1 MSIKGLKFFIATNA
15 RWIVFVL
22 ALFSTIALTSN
33 MSFAD
38 ELSEAI
44 ANQNQQEQDGVA
56 SGGNAHG
63 TSNSESL
70 AKPQQDFDVK
80 SVGPETMKK
89 VVKNISDS
97 LHQLENSVA
106 IAGAADTIATFLVL
120 LLLAWAL
127 VKSMFGNG
135 FNQFIEASIHTFL
148 MYGIVQAFL
157 YAGGIQGIA
166 SFIDSIAASFTGGNM
181 STLYNAL
188 DTTVDKTFGALSSVL
203 SMPSGNTKYKW
214 SEMLDWLNLTIFFLI
229 QLIAKMIAGFFI
241 VLGFVIYACNIVLS
255 FGSIILAKAFA
266 PIMIPF
272 LMIPATSFIFDGWL
286 RFFLSALLMKAVGG
300 FFMKVCDTLISNM
313 TQVAESVA
321 LSTNMDGLT
330 LITANFVVYV
340 CLVAMAGLSAYLMTM
355 VPGIA
360 NGLINGSAM
369 STGFSGLGVIT
380 NGAAFRGLNRM
391 TTVGGKKKDN
401 HQKKPQQ
408 NQNRPTPTRSGG
420 SGGGGSSTGQPS
432 RQRAQAPRA
441 SGSASQ
447 PNGTP

>member
-1 MSIKGLKFFIATNA
+1 MTIKRVNSFLAENI
-15 RWIVFVL
+15 RWIAFIVALCCTVL
-22 ALFSTIALTSN
+22 FASN
-33 MSFAD
+33 ISMAD

-44 ANQNQQEQDGVA
+44 ANQNQLEQDGAV

-63 TSNSESL
+63 TNVGEPL
-70 AKPQQDFDVK
+70 AVPQQDFNLK
-80 SVGPETMKK
+80 NVGPDTMKK

-97 LHQLENSVA
+97 LNALEKSSA
-106 IAGAADTIATFLVL
+106 IAGASDSIVSGLVL
-120 LLLAWAL
+120 LLLAWSL

-135 FNQFIEASIHTFL
+135 FNQFIESAIHTFL

-157 YAGGIQGIA
+157 HADGIVGITN
-166 SFIDSIAASFTGGNM
+166 FIDSIAASFTGGSM
-181 STLYNAL
+181 STLYDAL
-188 DTTVDKTFGALSSVL
+188 DTTVDKTFGSLSSVL
-203 SMPSGNTKYKW
+203 SMPSGNTNYKW
-214 SEMLDWLNLTIFFLI
+214 SEFLDWINLTIFFFI
-229 QLIAKMIAGFFI
+229 QLIAKMMAGFFI

-300 FFMKVCDTLISNM
+300 FFIKVSDTLVTSM

-321 LSTNMDGLT
+321 LSSNMDGLT
-330 LITANFVVYV
+330 LISANFVVYV

-369 STGFSGLGVIT
+369 ATGFAGLGVLT
-380 NGAAFRGLNRM
+380 NGASMRGVNRM
-391 TTVGGKKKDN
+391 TTVGGKGKEKN
-401 HQKKPQQ
+401 PQQKKNPPQQ
-408 NQNRPTPTRSGG
+408 QQSRPPQNPQPGQPPQQRNQ
-420 SGGGGSSTGQPS
+420 GGGRPS
-432 RQRAQAPRA
+432 GNNNQR
-441 SGSASQ
+441 
-447 PNGTP
+447 GTP

>member
-1 MSIKGLKFFIATNA
+1 MSMKGLTNFLSSH
-15 RWIVFVL
+15 IKLMTFV
-22 ALFSTIALTSN
+22 IALVCTVMLTNNIS
-33 MSFAD
+33 MAD

-44 ANQNQQEQDGVA
+44 ANQNQLEQDGAV
-56 SGGNAHG
+56 SGGNAYG
-63 TSNSESL
+63 TSSGEQL
-70 AKPQQDFDVK
+70 TKPQQDFNVK
-80 SVGPETMKK
+80 SVGPDTMKK

-97 LHQLENSVA
+97 LHQLESSAA
-106 IAGAADTIATFLVL
+106 IAGAADSIATLLVL

-135 FNQFIEASIHTFL
+135 FNQFIESGIHTFL

-157 YAGGIQGIA
+157 HAGGIEGIVN
-166 SFIDSIAASFTGGNM
+166 FIDSIATAFTGGSM
-181 STLYNAL
+181 ATLYDAL
-188 DTTVDKTFGALSSVL
+188 STTIDKTFGALSSVL

-214 SEMLDWLNLTIFFLI
+214 TEVLDWLNLTIFFLI
-229 QLIAKMIAGFFI
+229 QLIAKMLAGFFI

-300 FFMKVCDTLISNM
+300 FFVKVCDTLIANM

-321 LSTNMDGLT
+321 LSSNMDGLT
-330 LITANFVVYV
+330 LISANFVVYV

-355 VPGIA
+355 VPGIS

-369 STGFSGLGVIT
+369 ATGFSGLGVIT
-380 NGAAFRGLNRM
+380 NGAAFRGANRM
-391 TTVGGKKKDN
+391 TKVSGQAKKPD
-401 HQKKPQQ
+401 QKKPQNQQQ
-408 NQNRPTPTRSGG
+408 NPNSASVGKDGNGVATNQGN
-420 SGGGGSSTGQPS
+420 
-432 RQRAQAPRA
+432 RQRTQTPST
-441 SGSASQ
+441 SGVQNSQ
-447 PNGTP
+447 GVTP

>member
-1 MSIKGLKFFIATNA
+1 MKSLK
-15 RWIVFVL
+15 L
-22 ALFSTIALTSN
+22 ALFENIKWLVFVIALLCTVFLTSN
-33 MSFAD
+33 ISMAD

-44 ANQNQQEQDGVA
+44 ANQNQLDTNGVV

-63 TSNSESL
+63 TNVGAPL
-70 AKPQQDFDVK
+70 TTPQQDFNVQ

-97 LHQLENSVA
+97 LEQLESSAA
-106 IAGAADTIATFLVL
+106 IGGAADSIATMLVL

-135 FNQFIEASIHTFL
+135 FNQFIEAGIHTFL

-157 YAGGIQGIA
+157 HAGGIEGIVG
-166 SFIDSIAASFTGGNM
+166 FIDSIAAAFTGGSM
-181 STLYNAL
+181 STLYDAL
-188 DTTVDKTFGALSSVL
+188 ATTVDKTFGALSSVL
-203 SMPSGNTKYKW
+203 SMPSGNTNYKW

-229 QLIAKMIAGFFI
+229 QLIAKMMAGFFI

-300 FFMKVCDTLISNM
+300 FFIKVCDTLISSM

-321 LSTNMDGLT
+321 LSSNMDGLT
-330 LITANFVVYV
+330 LISANFVVYV
-340 CLVAMAGLSAYLMTM
+340 CLVAMACLSAYLMTM

-360 NGLINGSAM
+360 NGLISGSAM
-369 STGFSGLGVIT
+369 ATGFSGVGVIT
-380 NGAAFRGLNRM
+380 NGAAYRGAGRM
-391 TTVGGKKKDN
+391 TSFGGKDKRKEP
-401 HQKKPQQ
+401 QPKKPEPKPAPKPPTTTPGGAGGPAGQRTQQ
-408 NQNRPTPTRSGG
+408 
-420 SGGGGSSTGQPS
+420 ST
-432 RQRAQAPRA
+432 QAPR
-441 SGSASQ
+441 SQGSNNGQ
-447 PNGTP
+447 RGTP